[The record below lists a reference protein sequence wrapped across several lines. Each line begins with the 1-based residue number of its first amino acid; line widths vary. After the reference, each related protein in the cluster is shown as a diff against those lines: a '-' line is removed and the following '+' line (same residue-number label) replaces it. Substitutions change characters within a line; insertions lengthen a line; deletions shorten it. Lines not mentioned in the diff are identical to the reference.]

1 MTQRHRAVCME
12 GRTSLFSG
20 EVISCRIFLL
30 KLFLLLT
37 DLVYDDK

>member
-12 GRTSLFSG
+12 GRTSLFSSK
-20 EVISCRIFLL
+20 VISCIIFLL
-30 KLFLLLT
+30 KLFLSLT